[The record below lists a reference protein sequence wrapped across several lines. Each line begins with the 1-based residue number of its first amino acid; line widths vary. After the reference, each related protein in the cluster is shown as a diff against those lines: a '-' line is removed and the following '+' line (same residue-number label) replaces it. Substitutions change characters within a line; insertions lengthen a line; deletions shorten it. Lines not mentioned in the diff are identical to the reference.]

1 MPLSTVLAVEV
12 LREKAAARQ
21 VKADARTIARRG
33 YRTLI
38 ETTSAPLLAERP
50 KPIQKIKKSGLP
62 ESNRCR
68 QNVNAHRVVGPSFVR
83 LD

>member
-1 MPLSTVLAVEV
+1 MLLAVEV
-12 LREKAAARQ
+12 LKEKAAARQ

-33 YRTLI
+33 YRTQI
-38 ETTSAPLLAERP
+38 ETTAAPLLAERL

-68 QNVNAHRVVGPSFVR
+68 QNVNAHGVVGPSY
-83 LD
+83 L

>member
-33 YRTLI
+33 YRTPDRNDLGASVGRTA
-38 ETTSAPLLAERP
+38 ETHSEN
-50 KPIQKIKKSGLP
+50 QKIRAAR
-62 ESNRCR
+62 E
-68 QNVNAHRVVGPSFVR
+68 
-83 LD
+83 